1 MIKGDRRRNDN
12 NAWVFTLRR
21 VQTEVAN
28 SACDQEPDVAVA
40 QMILANG
47 FEYRFRVK
55 LSVDVDFRVLN
66 AGGRAGPTFNRRF
79 CYCLSSGLVSFR
91 FVYHQRVTG
100 FHIKKKSR
108 CFIPQFKRRIS
119 ERQILKASNSVST
132 LLQYTVFNV

>member
-47 FEYRFRVK
+47 FEYRLRHIPHRHRNFETDRV
-55 LSVDVDFRVLN
+55 R
-66 AGGRAGPTFNRRF
+66 
-79 CYCLSSGLVSFR
+79 
-91 FVYHQRVTG
+91 
-100 FHIKKKSR
+100 
-108 CFIPQFKRRIS
+108 
-119 ERQILKASNSVST
+119 
-132 LLQYTVFNV
+132 

>member
-47 FEYRFRVK
+47 FEYRLRHIPHRHRNFETDRV
-55 LSVDVDFRVLN
+55 
-66 AGGRAGPTFNRRF
+66 RR
-79 CYCLSSGLVSFR
+79 
-91 FVYHQRVTG
+91 
-100 FHIKKKSR
+100 IPKSR
-108 CFIPQFKRRIS
+108 EMFLEPKDTPVV
-119 ERQILKASNSVST
+119 KANALENSIAVKQT
-132 LLQYTVFNV
+132 MI